1 MSKRPDPFVQGMAR
15 GWKVLDARSM
25 SPKTLTCD
33 VVIIGSGA
41 GGGITAEVLKQA
53 GLKVLIVEEG
63 PLKTSTDFRQNEAE
77 AYATLYQEGGAR
89 QTMDRAISVLQG
101 RCVGGSTVV
110 NYTTSFRTPT
120 DTLNHWRDELGLKE
134 ITSQALQDSF
144 AYVEQR
150 LHIKPWEAPLNRNNA
165 LLEAGLKARGL
176 TPQRI
181 QRNVKGCWNLGSCGM
196 GCPTN
201 AKQSMLVT
209 TLPAALQGGAT
220 LVHHLR
226 AERFEYGQGRVQRL
240 VARPVALSG
249 DPAGEPIVIQAD
261 HYVLA
266 AGGINS
272 PALLLR
278 SDTPDGP
285 GLIGRRTFLHPVA
298 FSAARFDE
306 NVEAWAGA
314 PQTVYS
320 DDFVRRS
327 SLNPGIGF
335 KIEALPLHPGLAAV
349 LWGGVGHDLMQ
360 RFKGY
365 AATQMLHGLLRDGF
379 EPESQGG
386 RVHLNLDGSP
396 LLNYPLTDHVKAG
409 FKRAWLAMAEV
420 QFASGARDVLP
431 LHEQAKPYTNLAEAA
446 RAIHALSDVPH
457 HLGAGSAHV
466 MGGCPMGTS
475 PEKGVVDQHGR
486 HWSLKNLSIH
496 DGSVLPTSVGA
507 NPQLS
512 IYGLAHRFSVGLV
525 QHLTQVITSDAS
537 VMHRSA

>member
-1 MSKRPDPFVQGMAR
+1 MSKQPDPFLQGLAS
-15 GWKVLDARSM
+15 GWKVHDARSLA
-25 SPKTLTCD
+25 SRTLTCD
-33 VVIIGSGA
+33 VLIIGSGA
-41 GGGITAEVLKQA
+41 GGGVTAEMLTQA

-89 QTMDRAISVLQG
+89 QSMDRVISILQG

-110 NYTTSFRTPT
+110 NYTTSFRTP
-120 DTLNHWRDELGLKE
+120 DSTLAHWRDELGLKD
-134 ITSQALQDSF
+134 ITSPALQDSF
-144 AYVEQR
+144 ARMEER
-150 LHIKPWEAPLNRNNA
+150 LHITPWDVPLNRNNS
-165 LLEAGLKARGL
+165 LLEAGIQASGG
-176 TPQRI
+176 QAHRI

-220 LVHHLR
+220 LLHHLR
-226 AERFEYGQGRVQRL
+226 AERFEYAHGQVQRL
-240 VARPVALSG
+240 VAQPVALSG
-249 DPAGEPIVIQAD
+249 DPAGSPITIQAK

-278 SDTPDGP
+278 SETPDGP

-306 NVEAWAGA
+306 KVEPWAGA
-314 PQTVYS
+314 PQTVYT
-320 DDFVRRS
+320 DDFVPRS
-327 SLNPGIGF
+327 AMNPGIGF
-335 KIEALPLHPGLAAV
+335 KIEAIPLHPGLAAI
-349 LWGGVGHDLMQ
+349 LLGGVGQALLQ
-360 RFKGY
+360 RFQNY
-365 AATQMLHGLLRDGF
+365 AHTQMLHGLLRDGF

-396 LLNYPLTDHVKAG
+396 LLHYPLTDHVKAG
-409 FKRAWLAMAEV
+409 FKRAWLAMAEI
-420 QFASGARDVLP
+420 QLASGAREVLP
-431 LHEQAKPYTNLAEAA
+431 LHEQARPCTRLAEA
-446 RAIHALSDVPH
+446 RQMIESLSDTAH

-466 MGGCPMGTS
+466 MGGCPMGAT
-475 PEKGVVDQHGR
+475 PDQGVVDQRGR
-486 HWSLKNLSIH
+486 HWSIPNLSIH

-512 IYGLAHRFSVGLV
+512 IYGLAHRFTTGLIRS
-525 QHLTQVITSDAS
+525 LT
-537 VMHRSA
+537 

>member
-1 MSKRPDPFVQGMAR
+1 MSKLPDPFVQGLAS
-15 GWKVLDARSM
+15 GWKVHDARTIS
-25 SPKTLTCD
+25 SPTLTCD

-41 GGGITAEVLKQA
+41 GGGITAEMLTQA
-53 GLKVLIVEEG
+53 GLDVLIVEEG

-89 QTMDRAISVLQG
+89 QSMDRAISILQG

-110 NYTTSFRTPT
+110 NYTTSFRTPA
-120 DTLNHWRDELGLKE
+120 DTLAHWRDELGLKD
-134 ITSQALQDSF
+134 ITSPALQDSF
-144 AYVEQR
+144 AHVEQR
-150 LHIKPWEAPLNRNNA
+150 LHITPWDVPLNRNNS
-165 LLEAGLKARGL
+165 LLEEGLKASGR
-176 TPQRI
+176 QAHRI

-209 TLPAALQGGAT
+209 TLPAALQGGAR
-220 LVHHLR
+220 LVHNLR
-226 AERFEYGQGRVQRL
+226 AERFEYGQGKVQRL
-240 VARPVALSG
+240 IAQPVALSG
-249 DPAGEPIVIQAD
+249 DPAGTPITIQAR

-266 AGGINS
+266 AGGINA

-306 NVEAWAGA
+306 KVEPWAGA
-314 PQTVYS
+314 PQTVYT

-327 SLNPGIGF
+327 ALNPGIGF
-335 KIEALPLHPGLAAV
+335 KIEAIPLHPGLASV
-349 LWGGVGHDLMQ
+349 LFGGVGQALLQ
-360 RFKGY
+360 RFQGY
-365 AATQMLHGLLRDGF
+365 GHTQMLHGLLRDGF

-386 RVHLNLDGSP
+386 RVHLNLDGSA
-396 LLNYPLTDHVKAG
+396 LLHYPLTDHVKAG
-409 FKRAWLAMAEV
+409 FKRAWQAMADI
-420 QFASGARDVLP
+420 QFASGAREVLP
-431 LHEQAKPYTNLAEAA
+431 LHEQARPYTSRAEA
-446 RAIHALSDVPH
+446 RQAIPSLSDVSH

-466 MGGCPMGTS
+466 MGGCPMGAT
-475 PEKGVVDQHGR
+475 PDKGVVDQLGR
-486 HWSLKNLSIH
+486 HWTIGNLSIH

-525 QHLTQVITSDAS
+525 QRLTQ
-537 VMHRSA
+537 HG